1 MKEKPL
7 FFAFLFFT
15 LILFIA
21 SLSVGKV
28 SISFNEIYHVF
39 FGTSDEMINNL
50 VLNFRLPKSITAL
63 LVGISLPISGFLMQE
78 LFKNPL
84 ADPSVLGITSMA
96 SLGVGVVIFLFSII
110 GLDQYLNNPWI
121 TIIASFLGAI
131 IALLIVI
138 VFSFRVKLAASLV
151 ILGFMISGLSG
162 ALIGMMQYFAPSD
175 KIKAF
180 LIWGFG
186 SLSGLSWQQI
196 SIFTLF
202 VLSGII
208 VSLFSLRGITA
219 LLLGERYAQSLGI
232 NIKKLRFIILI
243 ATALLTASA
252 TAFAGPIGFIG
263 LAIPHICRTLL
274 KTGDMRVLYR
284 WIFVSGIFYMLLFS
298 ILTEI
303 FPFGTLPINIITA
316 LFGAPI
322 VISILLNNKNE
333 VR

>member
-7 FFAFLFFT
+7 FFALIILTFL
-15 LILFIA
+15 LFIL

-28 SISFNEIYHVF
+28 SISFTEIVHVF
-39 FGTSDEMINNL
+39 LGNSDEMTNNL

-63 LVGISLPISGFLMQE
+63 LVGISLPVSGFLMQE

-96 SLGVGVVIFLFSII
+96 SLGVGIVIFLFSII

-121 TIIASFLGAI
+121 TIIASFIGAVV
-131 IALLIVI
+131 ALLIV
-138 VFSFRVKLAASLV
+138 VAFSFRVKSASSLV
-151 ILGFMISGLSG
+151 ILGFMLAGLSG

-175 KIKAF
+175 KIKSF

-186 SLSGLSWQQI
+186 SLSGLSWEQI
-196 SIFTLF
+196 GVFTLF
-202 VLSGII
+202 VSGGII

-219 LLLGERYAQSLGI
+219 LLLGEKYAQSLGI
-232 NIKKLRFIILI
+232 NIKKLRFVILI
-243 ATALLTASA
+243 STALLTASA

-274 KTGDMRVLYR
+274 KTGNMRVLYR
-284 WIFVSGIFYMLLFS
+284 WIFVSGIFFMLLFS
-298 ILTEI
+298 ILTEV

-333 VR
+333 AR

>member
-21 SLSVGKV
+21 NLSVGKV

-131 IALLIVI
+131 TALLIVI
-138 VFSFRVKLAASLV
+138 VFSFRVKSAASLV

-196 SIFTLF
+196 SIFALF
-202 VLSGII
+202 VLFGII

-284 WIFVSGIFYMLLFS
+284 WIFVSGIFFMLLFS

>member
-131 IALLIVI
+131 TALLIVI
-138 VFSFRVKLAASLV
+138 VFSFRVKSAASLV

-196 SIFTLF
+196 SIFALF

-284 WIFVSGIFYMLLFS
+284 WIFVSGIFFMLLFS
-298 ILTEI
+298 ILTEV
-303 FPFGTLPINIITA
+303 FTFGTLPINIITA

>member
-131 IALLIVI
+131 TALLIVI
-138 VFSFRVKLAASLV
+138 VFSFRVKSAASLV

-196 SIFTLF
+196 SIFALF

-219 LLLGERYAQSLGI
+219 
-232 NIKKLRFIILI
+232 
-243 ATALLTASA
+243 
-252 TAFAGPIGFIG
+252 
-263 LAIPHICRTLL
+263 
-274 KTGDMRVLYR
+274 
-284 WIFVSGIFYMLLFS
+284 
-298 ILTEI
+298 
-303 FPFGTLPINIITA
+303 
-316 LFGAPI
+316 
-322 VISILLNNKNE
+322 
-333 VR
+333 

>member
-131 IALLIVI
+131 TALLIVI
-138 VFSFRVKLAASLV
+138 VFSFRVKSAASLV

-196 SIFTLF
+196 SIFALF

-284 WIFVSGIFYMLLFS
+284 WIFVSGIFFMLLFS
-298 ILTEI
+298 ILTEV

>member
-131 IALLIVI
+131 TALLIVI
-138 VFSFRVKLAASLV
+138 VFSFRVKSAASLV

-196 SIFTLF
+196 SIFALF

-284 WIFVSGIFYMLLFS
+284 WIFVSGIFFMLLFS